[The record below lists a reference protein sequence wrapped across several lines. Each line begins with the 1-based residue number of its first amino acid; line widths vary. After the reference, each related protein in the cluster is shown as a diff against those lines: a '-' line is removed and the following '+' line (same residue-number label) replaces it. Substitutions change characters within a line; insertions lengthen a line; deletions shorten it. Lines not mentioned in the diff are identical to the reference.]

1 MNPCVRVGV
10 AEPADIEQREVV
22 KVMPLWEVL
31 TTLIFSL
38 RHSFTHGREI
48 FHDVGNADV

>member
-10 AEPADIEQREVV
+10 AKPADIEQRDVV
-22 KVMPLWEVL
+22 KVMPSWEVL

-38 RHSFTHGREI
+38 RHSFTHGREH
-48 FHDVGNADV
+48 FHDVGNADI